1 MDNNVWALQAY
12 KSSDR
17 LDAASRLWHSE
28 PNSDPAA
35 RLVIEANPFHSSYDI
50 AQIGKRDHERHRLQ

>member
-1 MDNNVWALQAY
+1 MSARQAY

-35 RLVIEANPFHSSYDI
+35 RLVIEEAVP
-50 AQIGKRDHERHRLQ
+50 RDFEG